1 MDAKE
6 TVERYLDTFF
16 AERFDLAAVRDLL
29 HDDFEY
35 EGPLMKA
42 SGADDFIAQ
51 LQTFGGGTP
60 QAMRAKNRRLL
71 VEGDTV
77 AALYDFF
84 IGTDKTM
91 TFSEWYWVRGDKLE
105 RIKLVY
111 DPRPLLA
118 SDADSDPS

>member
-1 MDAKE
+1 MDARE

-16 AERFDLAAVRDLL
+16 AKQFDLGAVRELL

-35 EGPLMKA
+35 EGPLMAA
-42 SGADDFIAQ
+42 SSADDFIAQ
-51 LQTFGGGTP
+51 LETFGGGVP
-60 QAMRAKNRRLL
+60 QALRAKNRRLL

-84 IGTDKTM
+84 IGQDKTM
-91 TFSEWYWVRGDKLE
+91 TFSEWYWVRDEKLE

-111 DPRPLLA
+111 DPRPLLEES
-118 SDADSDPS
+118 SD